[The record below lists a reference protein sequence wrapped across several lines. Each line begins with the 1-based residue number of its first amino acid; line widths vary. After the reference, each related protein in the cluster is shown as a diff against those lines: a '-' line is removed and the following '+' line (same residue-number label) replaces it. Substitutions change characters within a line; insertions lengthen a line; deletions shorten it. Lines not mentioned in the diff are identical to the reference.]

1 MDMFLQVIIQYA
13 AEIMVLVVI
22 SAIGILGTFILNKI
36 NKNQNLKNIGEATY
50 QVIEAAQETVRRL
63 QQTMVEGMKELAE
76 DGKLTPEQI
85 AQLKEETLRITLEN
99 LGSPILDLLLAAK
112 VDVAGLI
119 TNAAE
124 AYINEMKNGTA
135 AE

>member
-13 AEIMVLVVI
+13 AEIIALVVI

-76 DGKLTPEQI
+76 NGKLSPEQI

-99 LGSPILDLLLAAK
+99 LGSPVLDLLLAAK

-124 AYINEMKNGTA
+124 AYINEMKNGLA

>member
-13 AEIMVLVVI
+13 AEIMALVVI

>member
-13 AEIMVLVVI
+13 AEIIALVVI

-76 DGKLTPEQI
+76 DGKLTPKQI

-124 AYINEMKNGTA
+124 AYINEMK
-135 AE
+135 ED

>member
-1 MDMFLQVIIQYA
+1 MDMFLQIIIQYA
-13 AEIMVLVVI
+13 AEIIALVVI

-76 DGKLTPEQI
+76 NGKLSPEQI

-124 AYINEMKNGTA
+124 AYINEMKNGLA

>member
-13 AEIMVLVVI
+13 AEIIALVVI

>member
-13 AEIMVLVVI
+13 AEIIALIVI

-99 LGSPILDLLLAAK
+99 LGSPVLDLLLAAK

-124 AYINEMKNGTA
+124 AYINEMKNGMA

>member
-13 AEIMVLVVI
+13 AEIIALVVI

-63 QQTMVEGMKELAE
+63 QQTMVDGMKELAE
-76 DGKLTPEQI
+76 DGKLSPEQI

-124 AYINEMKNGTA
+124 AYIHEMKNGLA